1 MWGVPYFSAPMA
13 PINLIPSFSS
23 RLTHCFPHT
32 HPPTPFLSLSP
43 LLLSFALSSHGR
55 AFQSSALISA
65 AVSHAFPNWPIMLC
79 PLADLLTKTL
89 AVTVQ
94 LYYRGG
100 WKRKKK
106 LLATSK
112 TGGKYWHKKT
122 GERGQSFPPSIPSS
136 VKLALDQSFHLCK
149 KRVFSHK
156 KSATFTTSPH
166 PTLFPSWC
174 DRRMTHACET
184 DTMVTKR
191 KRQKKG
197 NTFQHLVVTNNA
209 ASKSVISLRVQN
221 KRLICVVYNQ
231 SQWLTQTTEKCWFIL
246 MAASVHI

>member
-1 MWGVPYFSAPMA
+1 MWGVPYFPAPMA

-23 RLTHCFPHT
+23 RLTHCFPPTHT
-32 HPPTPFLSLSP
+32 LPFSFSTPPLVCPVQP
-43 LLLSFALSSHGR
+43 R
-55 AFQSSALISA
+55 QSIPILCHHICCCFTR
-65 AVSHAFPNWPIMLC
+65 FPNWPIMLC
-79 PLADLLTKTL
+79 PFADLLTKTF
-89 AVTVQ
+89 AVTGQ

-100 WKRKKK
+100 MKKK
-106 LLATSK
+106 KKSLATSK

-136 VKLALDQSFHLCK
+136 LKLALDQSFHLCK
-149 KRVFSHK
+149 KRVCGHK
-156 KSATFTTSPH
+156 KHATFTTSPH
-166 PTLFPSWC
+166 PTQFPSWYG
-174 DRRMTHACET
+174 RQMTHANEM

-221 KRLICVVYNQ
+221 KKLIFVDHNQ
-231 SQWLTQTTEKCWFIL
+231 S
-246 MAASVHI
+246 